1 MPHAFH
7 PLTAQEV
14 GLSESQLRESLLLPG
29 GSETLLYSLLIQADG
44 ACVAGELGESEP
56 QEGGLAE
63 GGGQLAAGACV
74 PGLVPSPQSSALG
87 RGGEERGGRRRAVIP
102 CPQREQ
108 KQPSFCFKTSGT
120 GSFTAH
126 QASEFLPP
134 RARQPDRHPHLPL
147 NRKVTKQ
154 PPAPKHKPPA
164 RFDRSTNE
172 TRVRKQALPHPGDNR
187 PPVHGVQKKRR
198 RAAVLKEENQSQS
211 KTERD
216 EVWENSLWASLNKL
230 PSCRARGAG

>member
-74 PGLVPSPQSSALG
+74 PGPHPQPTELCSREG
-87 RGGEERGGRRRAVIP
+87 RGREGRQA
-102 CPQREQ
+102 E
-108 KQPSFCFKTSGT
+108 
-120 GSFTAH
+120 GS
-126 QASEFLPP
+126 
-134 RARQPDRHPHLPL
+134 
-147 NRKVTKQ
+147 
-154 PPAPKHKPPA
+154 
-164 RFDRSTNE
+164 
-172 TRVRKQALPHPGDNR
+172 
-187 PPVHGVQKKRR
+187 
-198 RAAVLKEENQSQS
+198 
-211 KTERD
+211 
-216 EVWENSLWASLNKL
+216 NSLSSERTETAFILL
-230 PSCRARGAG
+230 

>member
-1 MPHAFH
+1 MWPASW
-7 PLTAQEV
+7 V
-14 GLSESQLRESLLLPG
+14 SQSPKKVALQREG
-29 GSETLLYSLLIQADG
+29 GSWQREPASLALI
-44 ACVAGELGESEP
+44 
-56 QEGGLAE
+56 
-63 GGGQLAAGACV
+63 
-74 PGLVPSPQSSALG
+74 PSPQSSALG

-108 KQPSFCFKTSGT
+108 KQPSFCFKTSRT

-126 QASEFLPP
+126 QASEFFPP
-134 RARQPDRHPHLPL
+134 RARQSDPHPHLPL

-172 TRVRKQALPHPGDNR
+172 TQVRKQALPHPGDNR

-198 RAAVLKEENQSQS
+198 RAAVLKEEKQSQS